1 MTPVMPLPWQLPRRQ
16 SLSLKKQIYPFATL
30 LSGAEVLLRTDMVLV
45 LSQLSSLD
53 YWEWMVLGYEKN
65 CKFQF

>member
-30 LSGAEVLLRTDMVLV
+30 LSGAEGLAQNRHGSGIVSTLLIRL
-45 LSQLSSLD
+45 
-53 YWEWMVLGYEKN
+53 LGVDGTWL
-65 CKFQF
+65 